1 MIHLIFIITLLIT
14 AVIDTVTRKINNIFP
29 LLIAVLALWQL
40 TPAPT
45 DIISHLTGLFIPS
58 IPMLLLA
65 TRRGGLGGGDI
76 KLTAACGLFLGADG
90 VLIGCFFAALLALL
104 IHLISYTGK
113 KKDPQ
118 RTFAFGP
125 YLSIGYI
132 LALFI

>member
-14 AVIDTVTRKINNIFP
+14 AVIDTVTRKIHNIVP
-29 LLIAVLALWQL
+29 LLITALSLWQL
-40 TPAPT
+40 ALSPT
-45 DIISHLTGLFIPS
+45 DLTSHLTGLFILS

-65 TRRGGLGGGDI
+65 AHRGGLGGGDI
-76 KLTAACGLFLGADG
+76 KLTAACGLYLGADG

-104 IHLISYTGK
+104 IHLIPYPGK

-118 RTFAFGP
+118 DTFAFGP